1 MNFLRLTAA
10 ALLTCGLAATYTF
23 AADENK
29 TEIKSV
35 TADSDLR
42 ITTQIRRAM
51 AEDSSLSGGGNN
63 VGITTTGGTVLLR
76 GTVTSEFAKGEIE
89 KHAVKAAG
97 AIDRVN
103 SQLKVVAAK

>member
-1 MNFLRLTAA
+1 MNFIRVTAA

-29 TEIKSV
+29 TEVKSV
-35 TADSDLR
+35 TADQR
-42 ITTQIRRAM
+42 ITAQIRRAM
-51 AEDSSLSGGGNN
+51 ADDSSLGAGNN
-63 VGITTTGGTVLLR
+63 VGITTSDGMVLLR
-76 GTVTSEFAKGEIE
+76 GTVTSEFVKGEIE

-97 AIDRVN
+97 AIDKVN

>member
-1 MNFLRLTAA
+1 MNFIRVTAA

-35 TADSDLR
+35 RADNDQR
-42 ITTQIRRAM
+42 ITTQLRKAV
-51 AEDSSLSGGGNN
+51 AEDVSLGGGNN
-63 VGITTTGGTVLLR
+63 VGITTTDGTVLLR

-97 AIDRVN
+97 SMDKVT
-103 SQLKVVAAK
+103 SELKVVAAK